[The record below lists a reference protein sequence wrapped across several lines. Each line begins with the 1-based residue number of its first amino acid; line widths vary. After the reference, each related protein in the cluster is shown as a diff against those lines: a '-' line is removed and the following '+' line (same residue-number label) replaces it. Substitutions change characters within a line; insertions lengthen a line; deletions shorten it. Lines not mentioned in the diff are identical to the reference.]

1 MRILALASVAC
12 LFVLG
17 LGEHSAVGGKPSSRP
32 AKPKPKPILPK
43 FVGDFETGNTSQW
56 TWGAQCANTGVP
68 STATNLSGTVTVQ
81 SETVGQGKY
90 AAQFDLPNSPE
101 VRNSCE
107 TLAKRMIGV
116 GTDDYYGLMVRLP
129 PNWQEPSG
137 AGWGLSLAQ
146 FNFEGIV
153 GAPLTLIAHAND
165 ISLVMQSG
173 LCQASRC
180 QYTSG
185 AGGNIAPMSITPAY
199 RDVWHEF
206 IVHVRWTT
214 NEKGLIEVWHRL
226 KLHKLWRKAVYR
238 RGIPTLQWDEEGPQ
252 SLLGSLTS
260 DKIGAYRGWARFPM
274 TVWEDGFVRTSTFEA
289 TAARLP

>member
-17 LGEHSAVGGKPSSRP
+17 LGEQSAVSGKLAPGP
-32 AKPKPKPILPK
+32 TKPTGVPK

-68 STATNLSGTVTVQ
+68 STAKNVSGTVTIQ
-81 SETVGQGKY
+81 STTVGQGRY
-90 AAQFDLPNSPE
+90 AAQFDLPTSPE
-101 VRNSCE
+101 VSNSCE
-107 TLAKRMIGV
+107 TLAKRKIGV
-116 GTDDYYGLMVRLP
+116 GTEDYYGLMIRLP
-129 PNWQEPSG
+129 SDWQEPSG

-146 FNFEGIV
+146 FNFERIS
-153 GAPLTLIAHAND
+153 GAPLSLVAHAND

-173 LCQASRC
+173 LCQASGC

-185 AGGNIAPMSITPAY
+185 AGGNVAPMLITPAY
-199 RDVWHEF
+199 PDVWHEF

-214 NEKGLIEVWHRL
+214 NAKGLIEVWHRL

-238 RGIPTLQWDEEGPQ
+238 RGIPTLQWDAQGPQ
-252 SLLGSLTS
+252 SLLGALTS

-274 TVWEDGFVRTSTFEA
+274 TILEDGFVRTSRFEA